1 MQRVSPELGIKEV
14 SSKIERKK
22 IMLTLLVVAASAA
35 VIGGLVVKGQANAET
50 LVTSH
55 PSTTI
60 STGSHND
67 TMPPFSDMRDM
78 LSENP
83 ICQEFGTGRGRGG
96 HTYNNY
102 ELSTEYKQ
110 TIDDILSNDSDV
122 QSLVNQGYNVTS
134 IIPQVK
140 NIISAGGTVTA
151 KATTAVVILKNGTSG
166 YATVNVNIETIKIDK
181 IVIITRTVID
191 KSTSSATG

>member
-1 MQRVSPELGIKEV
+1 MQWVSPELGNEGV
-14 SSKIERKK
+14 SSKIEKK
-22 IMLTLLVVAASAA
+22 TILLTLLIVAASAT
-35 VIGGLVVKGQANAET
+35 VISGLVVKGQANAET

-60 STGSHND
+60 STAPHND

-83 ICQEFGTGRGRGG
+83 ICQEFGTGRGS

-110 TIDDILSNDSDV
+110 TIDDILSSDSDV
-122 QSLVNQGYNVTS
+122 QNLINKGYNITS

-140 NIISAGGTVTA
+140 NVISADGTVTA
-151 KATTAVVILKNGTSG
+151 KATTVVMILEHGTSG
-166 YATVNVNIETIKIDK
+166 YAP
-181 IVIITRTVID
+181 
-191 KSTSSATG
+191 